1 LHAWFTLTGWRMA
14 HKGRACFILFFFA
27 ASVVGCASMLD
38 KRSGEILGSRDAFV
52 QGHLR
57 KALECEKKNALVEAL
72 THYKIAETAAPENQ
86 EILDGRAR
94 VEDAVHREAE
104 KHYRRGLKLRKEG
117 KYGAARKQ
125 FLTALR
131 LRPDYPEVIE
141 VFTARKR
148 KIPTKA
154 YLVHSIEPGESLSAL
169 AMRYYGDYRKFP
181 IIAEYNS
188 ITDAT
193 RIHVGQEIKIP
204 EIAGVQFPEK
214 TVEPKIVEKEEDTQ
228 EFWDWVGLVDQDL
241 PGTLGGGEK
250 EAEEDSDQVAFY
262 LEHGLEL
269 FKDQRYQEA
278 ILEFDKVLCVYPT
291 ETIALEFSY
300 KACYRLAMA
309 LFEDQDYLGAREHFI
324 ASLRY
329 KKDCHLCHA
338 YIKRSEELYK
348 ELHYKKGIQHY
359 GQERLVEAIT
369 EWELVKRLDPDYKR
383 VEYYINKAQ
392 TILNKLEELKEEATE
407 RPSEVG
413 KI

>member
-1 LHAWFTLTGWRMA
+1 LHSWFTLTGWRMA
-14 HKGRACFILFFFA
+14 PKGRAFLILFFFA
-27 ASVVGCASMLD
+27 ASAAGCASMLD
-38 KRSGEILGSRDAFV
+38 KRFGETLGTQEAFV

-57 KALECEKKNALVEAL
+57 KALECEKKRALVEAL
-72 THYKIAETAAPENQ
+72 THYKIAETAAPGNQ

-94 VEDAVHREAE
+94 VEDALHRKAE
-104 KHYRRGLKLRKEG
+104 KHYRRGVNLRKKG
-117 KYGAARKQ
+117 KYGEARKQ

-141 VFTARKR
+141 VFTSRKR
-148 KIPTKA
+148 KIPSKA
-154 YLVHSIEPGESLSAL
+154 YLIHRIEPGESLSAL
-169 AMRYYGDYRKFP
+169 AMRYYGDYHKFP
-181 IIAEYNS
+181 IIAEYNN

-193 RIHVGQEIKIP
+193 RVDVGQEIKIP
-204 EIAGVQFPEK
+204 EIAGFQFPKK
-214 TVEPKIVEKEEDTQ
+214 TAEPKIVEKEEGAE

-241 PGTLGGGEK
+241 PGSMGGGEK
-250 EAEEDSDQVAFY
+250 EVEEDSDQVAFY

-278 ILEFDKVLCVYPT
+278 VLEFNKVLCVYPT

-300 KACYRLAMA
+300 KACYRMAMA
-309 LFEDQDYLGAREHFI
+309 LFENQDYLGAREQFI

-329 KKDCHLCHA
+329 KKDCHLCQA
-338 YIKRSEELYK
+338 YIERSEDLYK

-359 GQERLVEAIT
+359 GREQLVEAIT

-392 TILNKLEELKEEATE
+392 AILNRLEELKEDSSE
-407 RPSEVG
+407 RSSEVG